1 MNKPRVELLIRE
13 LLSELGEDPDREGLR
28 RTPARMAASL
38 DFLTSGYRTDREA
51 LINNAYFTQDS
62 DSMVVLRDIEFY
74 SMCEHHMLPFFGHVH
89 IGYLPQGKVF
99 GISKLARLVEMY
111 SRRLQLQER
120 MTEQIAN
127 VIMES
132 IDALGVGVMV
142 EGQHLCM
149 MMRGVQKHGSIM
161 VTSCMLGTFRSDSR
175 TRSEFLNLVSRPR
188 PEMH

>member
-1 MNKPRVELLIRE
+1 LIRE